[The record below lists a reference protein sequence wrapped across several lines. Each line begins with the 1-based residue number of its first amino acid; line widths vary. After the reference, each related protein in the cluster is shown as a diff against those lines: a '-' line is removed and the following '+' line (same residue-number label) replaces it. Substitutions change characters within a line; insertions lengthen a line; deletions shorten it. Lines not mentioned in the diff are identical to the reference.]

1 VEIRLTKFAQKQF
14 KKAPSLIQDK
24 LEDWMLLIEAEGLDF
39 TRTLKGYHD
48 EPLQG
53 NRKGQRSIRLNRQW
67 RAIYEELT
75 GTIVEI
81 QEITPHDYRVR

>member
-14 KKAPSLIQDK
+14 KKAPNLIQDK
-24 LEDWMLLIEAEGLDF
+24 LEDWMILVEAEGLLF

-53 NRKGQRSIRLNRQW
+53 KRKGQRSIRLNRQW

-75 GTIVEI
+75 GTVIEI
-81 QEITPHDYRVR
+81 QEITPHDYSIR

>member
-1 VEIRLTKFAQKQF
+1 MEIRLTKFAQKQF
-14 KKAPSLIQDK
+14 RKAPSLIQDK

-39 TRTLKGYHD
+39 ARTLKGYHD

>member
-1 VEIRLTKFAQKQF
+1 MEIRLTKFAQKQF